1 MQNYQIKSQKNT
13 WNAIGVMSGTSVDG
27 LDIVVATFS
36 HYKNWQ
42 YKITKTASIDYPDN
56 LRNGLMDC
64 IYASAEELV
73 FLDLNLGVFIGER
86 ISDFLKDL
94 DMPIDLIAS
103 HGHTVFHQPEKG
115 MTKQIGDGQTILH
128 KTGILT
134 INDFRAMDVLNRG
147 QGAPLVPIGDQ
158 YLFPEFDVCLN
169 IGGFANISYTGHD
182 GKRIA
187 FDTGPANLLLNYLS
201 RKIDHQFDPNGDN
214 ARKGELIDKIYQD
227 FNTLPYYDLDP
238 PKSLGLEWVNKNIIN
253 DLNNSTYQVKDLL
266 HTCTKHISCQI
277 NKAIRTEFQKI
288 IKPDREIK
296 VLVTGGGAHNQFL
309 MECLRKDGINI
320 NYIIPSNEIVDY
332 KEALIFAFLGVL
344 RYLGQENILRSA
356 TGAII
361 DSIGGTLHNNI
372 QS

>member
-27 LDIVVATFS
+27 LDIVAATFS
-36 HYKNWQ
+36 HKENWQ
-42 YKITKTASIDYPDN
+42 YHIAKTASIDYPDD
-56 LRNGLMDC
+56 LRKRLLEC
-64 IYASAEELV
+64 IYASAQELV
-73 FLDLNLGVFIGER
+73 FLDLDLGVFIGNK

-134 INDFRAMDVLNRG
+134 INDFRAMDVLNGG

-158 YLFPEFDVCLN
+158 YLFPDFDACLN
-169 IGGFANISYTGHD
+169 IGGFANISYSDRAGS
-182 GKRIA
+182 RIA

-201 RKIDHQFDPNGDN
+201 RKIGYQFDPNGDN
-214 ARKGELIDKIYQD
+214 ARKGRLIDKIYQD
-227 FNTLPYYDLDP
+227 FNALPYYDLNP
-238 PKSLGLEWVNKNIIN
+238 PKSLGLEWVNNNIIN
-253 DLNNSTYQVKDLL
+253 HLNNSAYQVSDLL
-266 HTCTKHISCQI
+266 HSCAKHISYQI
-277 NKAIRTEFQKI
+277 KKVIKTEFQGI
-288 IKPDREIK
+288 NNPDREVK

-309 MECLRKDGINI
+309 MDCLRKDGINI
-320 NYIIPSNEIVDY
+320 NYIIPSNEIIDY
-332 KEALIFAFLGVL
+332 KEALIFAFLGIL
-344 RYLGQENILRSA
+344 RYIGKENVLRSA
-356 TGAII
+356 TGAKI
-361 DSIGGTLHNNI
+361 DSLGGTLHNNI